1 MHEQK
6 SSFPNLSTL
15 PVWQALAAH
24 HKQVSNPV
32 RDSSTNTSV
41 RSYRRLREGRS

>member
-1 MHEQK
+1 MHERK
-6 SSFPNLSTL
+6 SSFPKLSML

-32 RDSSTNTSV
+32 RDSSTNTSS
-41 RSYRRLREGRS
+41 RYRRLREGRS